1 MSRVGAGLAR
11 LIEDPVVCLIG
22 DFDDQWKIVSAK
34 AGRVFPLGTVFVET
48 AERDIVP
55 DSIFGRVFPDGG
67 FNPSES
73 HFVNRSFGGRTILF

>member
-11 LIEDPVVCLIG
+11 LIKDPVVCLIG
-22 DFDDQWKIVSAK
+22 DFDDQWKIIPAK
-34 AGRVFPLGTVFVET
+34 AGGVLPLVAVFVET

-55 DSIFGRVFPDGG
+55 HSVFGRVFPDGG
-67 FNPSES
+67 FNPPES